1 MSASAQEDVLEW
13 KYSATLQNVEQVCK
27 AAAPVF
33 EKFTSTKKDRFAVEL
48 LLREAL
54 NNAVIHGCFE
64 NPHLFFICRIEISER
79 EVILT
84 VSDDGPGFDW
94 RKKTEV
100 NPDDSAESGRGLAIF
115 ALYSNSTLFNLT
127 GNCVTLKKVFN
138 PGEKDE

>member
-1 MSASAQEDVLEW
+1 MSASVQPDALEW
-13 KYSATLQNVEQVCK
+13 KYPATLQNVEQVCSVV
-27 AAAPVF
+27 APVL
-33 EKFTSTKKDRFAVEL
+33 EKYNLKKKDRFAVEL
-48 LLREAL
+48 LLHEAL
-54 NNAVIHGCFE
+54 NNAVIHGCHE
-64 NPHLFFICRIEISER
+64 DPHLFFFCRMEISER

-127 GNCVTLKKVFN
+127 GNCVTLKMIFN
-138 PGEKDE
+138 SGVKHE